1 MAKSCPEEF
10 NPWPPFV
17 DIFASVILVLMLFL
31 LITVVNIGYYAQYKF
46 KKAYSGS
53 VESAKVIHN
62 EESTKNKIDKCEK
75 QLIVVDTN
83 QISFHKVDATKLEK
97 DANASLFSGGK
108 DAGNVVDYAQNP
120 TPKYSKQSATQ
131 KNKNMV
137 IKFENQE
144 IFLSAKVKRDVNRFV
159 AVQKRKNKN
168 VVFEILV
175 SDPENI
181 VSKTLAKQASLGRAL
196 NMKKVILK
204 NKIKPQNVKL
214 KLQKNSPYSSEFGT
228 LLIKVEG
235 VK

>member
-31 LITVVNIGYYAQYKF
+31 LITVVNIGYYAQFKF

-53 VESAKVIHN
+53 IESPEVVHN
-62 EESTKNKIDKCEK
+62 EESKKNKIDKCEK
-75 QLIVVDTN
+75 QLVVVDTD
-83 QISFHKVDATKLEK
+83 QISFHKVDASMLDK
-97 DANASLFSGGK
+97 DAKGSLFSGGK
-108 DAGNVVDYAQNP
+108 DAGNVVDYAQKP
-120 TPKYSKQSATQ
+120 TPKYSKQLATQ
-131 KNKNMV
+131 KNEKMV
-137 IKFENQE
+137 IKFQNQE
-144 IFLSAKVKRDVNRFV
+144 IFLSAKVKRDVNRFI
-159 AVQKRKNKN
+159 AVEKRKNKN

-181 VSKTLAKQASLGRAL
+181 VSSTLARQASLGRAL

-214 KLQKNSPYSSEFGT
+214 KLQKNSPYSSDFGT
-228 LLIKVEG
+228 VLIKVEG
-235 VK
+235 SK